1 MKQDKT
7 VFLTGGSGVLGQ
19 AILNE
24 QPSFDILCLVNQSP
38 LNHGGFR
45 KIQGNISRQKLGLDQ
60 VAFEELTS
68 QIEVIIHS
76 AAITD
81 FNRPES
87 EIFETNVKGTK
98 NIIELAKKAN
108 AVLYFVS
115 TAFTYQGSHKNG
127 SFIPNHYERSKIE
140 AEQLVKE
147 SGLSYVIIRPSMIAG
162 DSRTGQMAR
171 FQGLHYL
178 LALFMKGYLPVMPS
192 EPEFFC
198 DFVPQDWV
206 AQSILALIQNEVSS
220 GEIWLTAGQQAAK
233 MSEMVELGLSEAL
246 RLTKRELD
254 NPRFLSLDSFNRLV
268 RPVFLPALPSGIQ
281 AVIERALDLARYFNI
296 ENPFPS
302 SGAYLSETFQVAPM
316 PQTSQT
322 LIRNLEYWAFLEES
336 GALSSSSEKRKAD
349 KATHQ

>member
-1 MKQDKT
+1 MKRDKT
-7 VFLTGGSGVLGQ
+7 IFLTGGSGVLGQ

-24 QPSFDILCLVNQSP
+24 QPTFDVLCLVNQSP
-38 LNHGGFR
+38 LNHSGFR
-45 KIQGNISRQKLGLDQ
+45 NIRGNISKERLGLDPD
-60 VAFEELTS
+60 AFAKLTD
-68 QIEVIIHS
+68 QIEFIIHS

-87 EIFETNVKGTK
+87 QIFEANVEGTK
-98 NIIELAKKAN
+98 NIIELAKEAK

-140 AEQLVKE
+140 AEKLVKE
-147 SGLSYVIIRPSMIAG
+147 SGLPFVIIRPSMIAG
-162 DSRTGQMAR
+162 DSKTGQMAR

-192 EPEFFC
+192 NPDFFC

-206 AQSILALIQNEVSS
+206 AQSIIALIENEVSS

-254 NPRFLSLDSFNRLV
+254 RPRFLSLDSFNRLV
-268 RPVFLPALPSGIQ
+268 RPVFLPALPTGIQ
-281 AVIERALDLARYFNI
+281 AVIERALDMARYFNI

-302 SGAYLSETFQVAPM
+302 SGAYLSSTLQVTPL

-322 LIRNLEYWAFLEES
+322 LIKNLEYWAALEES
-336 GALSSSSEKRKAD
+336 GALRSSSAKRK
-349 KATHQ
+349 TPQSIQ